1 MVKQKT
7 KQKTKQKKN
16 KQIKYKQKHKLKKQV
31 RSKKTKLNII
41 DVPLST
47 RISLGTLASDGYI
60 GYHYQAYDNIYDFF
74 TKILKQD
81 NNLNDLLCFP
91 DKKDEWMNSFIKI
104 NLDPQDL
111 KSSELVIQNMNL
123 RNPNE
128 NLKIILDVVKTCENK
143 GKRFFILTIMLIVP
157 GKSGSHANIVVIDLH
172 EKTIELFEPH
182 GKRTELSTLDSL
194 EGAYHMTDRLLK
206 KMFSK
211 ILPGYGYISPQNY
224 LPTYGLQARIDAYT
238 GLCVTWSIM
247 YVHYRILN
255 PKINRKI
262 LVRYMSTLKKQFLLK
277 YAKYI
282 EETIKNNN
290 I

>member
-1 MVKQKT
+1 MVKQKYKQKT
-7 KQKTKQKKN
+7 KQKHKKKLTRSN
-16 KQIKYKQKHKLKKQV
+16 KFRSNKF
-31 RSKKTKLNII
+31 RSKKSKLNII
-41 DVPLST
+41 DVPLSS
-47 RISLGTLASDGYI
+47 RVSLGTLASDGYI

-74 TKILKQD
+74 TIILKQD

-91 DKKDEWMNSFIKI
+91 DKKNEWMNSFIKI
-104 NLDPQDL
+104 NLDPKDL
-111 KSSELVIQNMNL
+111 NSSELVIQNMNV

-128 NLKIILDVVKTCENK
+128 NLKIILDLVNICENK
-143 GKRFFILTIMLIVP
+143 GKRFFILTVMLIVP
-157 GKSGSHANIVVIDLH
+157 GKPGSHANIVVIDLH

-206 KMFSK
+206 NMFSK

-255 PKINRKI
+255 PKIDRKI